1 MNAPERFEMFVLP
14 EGAKKIDI
22 IKDSKMPNCIQFNI
36 QKEDHTI
43 ANILRYKLLKN
54 PHVIFAA
61 YRLPHPLEY
70 YVEIKVQTT
79 SEVTPISVVKEA
91 IQSLVRE
98 YGNIRSKFENELYR
112 VDAPGTDSGRTN
124 AVAATAVPMSVAAGA
139 GVAGAGGAYRGFGA
153 MDTSAS
159 EFGAPNPMG
168 SGAPSGNERNDD
180 VDIDF

>member
-1 MNAPERFEMFVLP
+1 MFVLP

-79 SEVTPISVVKEA
+79 SEVTPISVMKEA

-98 YGNIRSKFENELYR
+98 YGNIRGKFENELYR
-112 VDAPGTDSGRTN
+112 VDAPGGDGGRAN
-124 AVAATAVPMSVAAGA
+124 AAASAGA
-139 GVAGAGGAYRGFGA
+139 AYRGFGA

-159 EFGAPNPMG
+159 EFGAPSAMS
-168 SGAPSGNERNDD
+168 SGAPTGNERNDD